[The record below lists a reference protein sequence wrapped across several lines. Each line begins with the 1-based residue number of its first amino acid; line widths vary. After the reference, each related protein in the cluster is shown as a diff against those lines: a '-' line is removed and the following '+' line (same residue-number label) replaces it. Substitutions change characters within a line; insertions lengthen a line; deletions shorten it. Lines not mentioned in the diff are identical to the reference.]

1 MKARPA
7 LDVSHLPAYALGPRG
22 LMWWG
27 TTGLLTIEGTM
38 FAILIATYFYL
49 RIYVPEWPPHLPPP
63 ALFYGTANTLV
74 LLISAVPNEWVK
86 HAAERQDLR
95 GVRISLLIC
104 LAFSAAFLT
113 LRAFEFTALNCR
125 WDTNAYGSIV
135 WTIMGFHTFHL
146 FTDALDSTV
155 LTGLMFTRR
164 IEGARFVDVSENA
177 VYWYFVV
184 GAWLPLYAVVYVTP
198 RLLQGTS

>member
-1 MKARPA
+1 
-7 LDVSHLPAYALGPRG
+7 
-22 LMWWG
+22 
-27 TTGLLTIEGTM
+27 
-38 FAILIATYFYL
+38 
-49 RIYVPEWPPHLPPP
+49 
-63 ALFYGTANTLV
+63 
-74 LLISAVPNEWVK
+74 
-86 HAAERQDLR
+86 LR

-113 LRAFEFTALNCR
+113 LRAFEFLTLNCR

-135 WTIMGFHTFHL
+135 WAIMGFHTFHL
-146 FTDALDSTV
+146 FTDALDSAV

-184 GAWLPLYAVVYVTP
+184 GAWLPLYAVVYFAP
-198 RLLQGTS
+198 RLL

>member
-1 MKARPA
+1 VNARPA
-7 LDVSHLPAYALGPRG
+7 IDVSQLPAYAFGPRG

-27 TTGLLTIEGTM
+27 TVGLLTIEGTM
-38 FAILIATYFYL
+38 FAVLIATYFYL
-49 RIYVPEWPPHLPPP
+49 RTYVPEWPPHSPPP
-63 ALFYGTANTLV
+63 DLLYGTANTLV
-74 LLISAVPNEWVK
+74 LLFSGVPNQWVK
-86 HAAERQDLR
+86 RAAERQDLR

-113 LRAFEFTALNCR
+113 LRAFEFPALNCR

-135 WTIMGFHTFHL
+135 WAIMGFHTFHL
-146 FTDALDSTV
+146 FTDALDSAV

-164 IEGARFVDVSENA
+164 IEAARFVDVSENA

-184 GAWLPLYAVVYVTP
+184 GIWLPVYAVVYFAARV
-198 RLLQGTS
+198 L

>member
-1 MKARPA
+1 VNARPA
-7 LDVSHLPAYALGPRG
+7 LDVSHLPAYAFGPRG

-27 TTGLLTIEGTM
+27 TMGLLTIEGTM

-49 RIYVPEWPPHLPPP
+49 RIYVPEWPPHSPPP
-63 ALFYGTANTLV
+63 DLFYGTANTLV
-74 LLISAVPNEWVK
+74 LLISVVPNQWVK
-86 HAAERQDLR
+86 GAAERQDLR

-104 LAFSAAFLT
+104 PAFSAAFLT
-113 LRAFEFTALNCR
+113 LRAFEFLTLNCH

-135 WTIMGFHTFHL
+135 WAIMGFHTFHL
-146 FTDALDSTV
+146 FTDALDSAV

-184 GAWLPLYAVVYVTP
+184 GAWLPLYAVVYFAP
-198 RLLQGTS
+198 RLL